1 MRGTANFGRGKEP
14 FKVQLNAQM
23 VAVILSALLACGCST
38 SRSTTRAISD
48 GTAGGINETYASDAA
63 FDSASLAS
71 SPTKAFTSIEDF
83 LAQSS
88 SSEQQ
93 VAQRSLAESNVAG
106 ALSGANK
113 QTAASVDLVLYKG
126 SDATQAVIRTA
137 SNKPSFEQTRLT
149 APERL
154 VIDLAGVS
162 PSASKNIEVDGSDF
176 LTRVRFGSLSS
187 SKGGN
192 RQRIVFDLASNGGT
206 PVRHQVDMIDGALVV
221 TLAND
226 PAVATAQLAD
236 FLGTGSDIKDGAKD
250 FAATD
255 STGSDRTNREA
266 FWDQQEDIKAAPS
279 NELLADQSTS
289 QEMTGDSETAQ
300 GLTQSDSQVQAKPLA
315 PNAESRLAELKSLTI
330 TQVSPSQN
338 RLMADLGSANQN
350 QYSFKRSAPSEY
362 ILVLENTKLSTDV
375 MRSMVAPQ
383 NSGAIRSARVAQDGD
398 NTVVRVF
405 SQPDYEL
412 SASLEQGQIT
422 VTAQPAVEPLAQ
434 LKPEESSDTPAEKKE
449 IELSPEV
456 APVAVDSDIT
466 ALLEGESKWTGRLIS
481 LDLQDTDIDN
491 ALRIIAEVS
500 NLNIIAS
507 DEVTGKVTL
516 RLIDVP
522 WDQALDVILKTNGLD
537 KVQEGNVIRIAPVE
551 KLRQER
557 ETLKEAQKADEELQ
571 ALVVRYMR
579 ISYARASD
587 VKTLVET
594 VITERGSV
602 AVDERTNQI
611 IVKDIQKGVSNVVE
625 LIRKLD
631 LRTPQV
637 LLETQIVEAKRNFL
651 RDLGSEVGFEY
662 IQSPETGN
670 ALTNNFPNSAS
681 YSGSIDPSSNVGSSF
696 PAAVSATAGS
706 ALSALFGSADG
717 TKTLD
722 LRLSSLEQEGQIRIV
737 SRPSVA
743 TINNKQ
749 AIIKSVEKIRVK
761 TPSGGLSVATGSGA
775 NNSGSNTATET
786 FEVGIV
792 LEVTPQAS
800 PDFYVLLDIN
810 AKSSTLGAVAVDGIP
825 SEVERSATSTVLV
838 ASGQTFA
845 LGGIY
850 KITDQDNLDGV
861 PFLKDIPVLGS
872 MFRHSKVDN
881 GDEELIFFIT
891 PRVVEG
897 SFDDAAMKS
906 TV

>member
-14 FKVQLNAQM
+14 FKVHLNAQM

-38 SRSTTRAISD
+38 SRSTTRSISD
-48 GTAGGINETYASDAA
+48 GSAGGTSETYASDAA

-71 SPTKAFTSIEDF
+71 SPTKTFTSIEEF
-83 LAQSS
+83 LAQNSS
-88 SSEQQ
+88 TEQQ
-93 VAQRSLAESNVAG
+93 VAQRSLAGLSAAD
-106 ALSGANK
+106 ALSGAGK
-113 QTAASVDLVLYKG
+113 QTTSTVDLVLYKG

-137 SNKPSFEQTRLT
+137 SNNPSFEQTRLT

-154 VIDLAGVS
+154 VIDLAGVT
-162 PSASKNIEVDGSDF
+162 PSASKNIEVSDSDF
-176 LTRVRFGSLSS
+176 LKRVRFGSLST
-187 SKGGN
+187 SKGGS

-226 PAVATAQLAD
+226 PSVATAQLAD
-236 FLGTGSDIKDGAKD
+236 FLGTGSDSSAGAND
-250 FAATD
+250 LAAND
-255 STGSDRTNREA
+255 STGLDRAKANISDRDS
-266 FWDQQEDIKAAPS
+266 FWDQQEDAKAAPS
-279 NELLADQSTS
+279 SELLAEQAVTQD
-289 QEMTGDSETAQ
+289 DS
-300 GLTQSDSQVQAKPLA
+300 DVKPKPLA
-315 PNAESRLAELKSLTI
+315 PNAESQLAELKSLTI

-338 RLMADLGSANQN
+338 RLMAELGSATQSVTQG

-362 ILVLENTKLSTDV
+362 ILVLENTKLSSDV

-412 SASLEQGQIT
+412 SASLDKGQI
-422 VTAQPAVEPLAQ
+422 VVNAQPSIAAAEPLAQ
-434 LKPEESSDTPAEKKE
+434 LKPEDSSATPTEKKE
-449 IELSPEV
+449 VELSPEV

-579 ISYARASD
+579 ISYARAAD
-587 VKTLVET
+587 VKALVET
-594 VITERGSV
+594 VLTERGSV

-717 TKTLD
+717 SKTLD

-761 TPSGGLSVATGSGA
+761 TPSGGLSVASGSGA
-775 NNSGSNTATET
+775 TSSGGSNVATET